1 MLRLSKSKEFEAA
14 FKRFCPKIENFGC
27 LSQFIHQ
34 IKKHRYNLTLQKV
47 QQLEFKPSE
56 ELNGPKQENNRQLH
70 SFLHG

>member
-34 IKKHRYNLTLQKV
+34 IKVDRYNLTLQRV
-47 QQLEFKPSE
+47 QQLEYKLSE
-56 ELNGPKQENNRQLH
+56 EL
-70 SFLHG
+70 HGLK